1 MSNIRTYYDSYEA
14 EDDGVIYGGLTDKWT
29 YKKDAL
35 LLTNVTIRLSQ
46 LRNIYLTVVVVGEAA
61 RFRSENRIA

>member
-1 MSNIRTYYDSYEA
+1 MSNMGTYYDGYEA

-46 LRNIYLTVVVVGEAA
+46 LRNIYITVVIVGEAA
-61 RFRSENRIA
+61 RLRSENRIA